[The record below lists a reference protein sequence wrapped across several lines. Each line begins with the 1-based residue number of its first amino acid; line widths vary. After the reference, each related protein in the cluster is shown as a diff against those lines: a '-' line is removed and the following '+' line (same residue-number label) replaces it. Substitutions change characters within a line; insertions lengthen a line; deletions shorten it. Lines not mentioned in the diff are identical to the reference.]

1 MQDMI
6 ISNGILLSVSND
18 DLTADGALCVPDG
31 VRRIGARVG
40 CDMPRMRALA
50 LPDTLKAIGN
60 GAFCYNHNLESIK
73 FGAGVKKIPNGALV
87 GGSFLRTI
95 TIPRTWTN
103 LDNTVEHLLADKCT
117 VVRDM
122 GNDTLQTFPLFRH
135 GDRFF
140 YEQSR
145 RDICGITIYNLLL
158 PRFDDN
164 GISGAARVA
173 VHTGR
178 STFIEPTLDAA
189 MDDARRKK
197 IMNEFQ
203 YALWKNR
210 VQRTKKTKFD
220 EDIDDVILGAAYRT
234 LHGQSR
240 VNAATRAMMRGWA
253 DRIPQMSADIMAFIK
268 KYPLRRDLYELHGV
282 DFDKMMQIVAPM
294 ARGAMTKS
302 ATRRLKHA
310 PVDAAEMN
318 AMALVGYQNPGAF
331 PYEWL
336 QQIPRDKRG
345 ATTARLHKIFK
356 NAAIKSYCADTPD
369 ACNRMMPAMDDLE
382 QKMSRVL
389 KQPVDIMYVGGGCF
403 GKTHMIFVG
412 DAPAHILK
420 TYHSDCEHGFFATWA
435 HDTEL
440 QNSFLLSG
448 RKYYGD
454 LHWRQIETA
463 GISIQR
469 GERYLICKLAEG
481 MRDVLPKPPYEQF
494 KWYNVYDHSDNLIG
508 NTLIDCGALEIV
520 PQFQTKPY
528 MRKIINTVLYRPF
541 NELNMIQK
549 KYNAEQIRT
558 AVEFINARMTHDTVK
573 RDEICRKLQ
582 FLSQHV
588 K

>member
-1 MQDMI
+1 MI
-6 ISNGILLSVSND
+6 ISNGILLSVSDD
-18 DLTADGALCVPDG
+18 DLTTDGTLCVPDG

-40 CDMPRMRALA
+40 CNMPHMRALT
-50 LPDTLKAIGN
+50 LPNTLTDVGDE
-60 GAFCYNHNLESIK
+60 AFCYNHNLAHIK
-73 FGAGVKKIPNGALV
+73 FGADTIKISDNAFIGVNQIKKL
-87 GGSFLRTI
+87 
-95 TIPRTWTN
+95 TIPHTWTELAEN
-103 LDNTVEHLLADKCT
+103 LEHIISDNCIVT
-117 VVRDM
+117 RDM
-122 GNDTLQTFPLFRH
+122 GNGTLQTFLIVRIRH
-135 GDRFF
+135 KLF
-140 YEQSR
+140 YEKSCRKISGIYVHDLMLPQFNSNG
-145 RDICGITIYNLLL
+145 ICGPSYTALC
-158 PRFDDN
+158 FDRYVF
-164 GISGAARVA
+164 ISK
-173 VHTGR
+173 
-178 STFIEPTLDAA
+178 TLDAA
-189 MDDARRKK
+189 LDAARRTK
-197 IMNEFQ
+197 ITNDFQ
-203 YALWKNR
+203 YAMWKNM
-210 VQRTKKTKFD
+210 VQRRKTKFD
-220 EDIDDVILGAAYRT
+220 ENIDAVILGAANRT
-234 LHGQSR
+234 LHEHPHA
-240 VNAATRAMMRGWA
+240 NPATRNIMQNWA
-253 DRIPQMSADIMAFIK
+253 NRIPEIFADIMAFIK
-268 KYPLRRDLYELHGV
+268 KYPLRHDLYELQGINL
-282 DFDKMMQIVAPM
+282 DKMMQIVAPV
-294 ARGAMTKS
+294 ARGTMSKS

-345 ATTARLHKIFK
+345 AATARLHKIFK

-389 KQPVDIMYVGGGCF
+389 KQPVEIRYLGGGCF

-412 DAPAHILK
+412 DAPAYILK
-420 TYHSDCEHGFFATWA
+420 TYHSNCEHGFFATWA

-508 NTLIDCGALEIV
+508 NTLIDCGALEII

-558 AVEFINARMTHDTVK
+558 AVEFMNARITPSTIK

-582 FLSQHV
+582 FLSQHI

>member
-1 MQDMI
+1 MI
-6 ISNGILLSVSND
+6 ISNGILLSVSDD

-31 VRRIGARVG
+31 VRRVGARVG

-73 FGAGVKKIPNGALV
+73 FGAGIKKIPSGVLV

-95 TIPRTWTN
+95 TIPRTWTC
-103 LDNTVEHLLADKCT
+103 LDNTVEHMLADKCT
-117 VVRDM
+117 IVRDM

-135 GDRFF
+135 GDKFF
-140 YEQSR
+140 YEKSR
-145 RDICGITIYNLLL
+145 RVICGITVHDLLL

-164 GISGAARVA
+164 GISGATRVA
-173 VHTGR
+173 VHTDR
-178 STFIEPTLDAA
+178 NTFIEPTLDAA
-189 MDDARRKK
+189 IDDARRKK
-197 IMNEFQ
+197 IMNDFQ
-203 YALWKNR
+203 YAMWKHV
-210 VQRTKKTKFD
+210 VQSRKTKFD
-220 EDIDDVILGAAYRT
+220 EDIDDVILGAAYKT
-234 LHGQSR
+234 LHGQAHA
-240 VNAATRAMMRGWA
+240 NAATRAMMRGWA
-253 DRIPQMSADIMAFIK
+253 DRIPQMFADIMAFIK
-268 KYPLRRDLYELHGV
+268 KYPLRRDLYELQGI
-282 DFDKMMQIVAPM
+282 DFDKMMQIVAPVT
-294 ARGAMTKS
+294 RGVMKKS

-310 PVDAAEMN
+310 PVDADEMD
-318 AMALVGYQNPGAF
+318 AMALAGYQNPGAF

-336 QQIPRDKRG
+336 QKIPRNKRG
-345 ATTARLHKIFK
+345 AATARMHKLFK

-369 ACNRMMPAMDDLE
+369 ACDRMMPAMDDLE
-382 QKMSRVL
+382 RKLSRVL
-389 KQPVDIMYVGGGCF
+389 KQPVDILYVGGGCF

-412 DAPAHILK
+412 NAPAYILK
-420 TYHSDCEHGFFATWA
+420 TYHSDCEYGFFAAWA

-448 RKYYGD
+448 RKYHGYV
-454 LHWRQIETA
+454 HWRQIETA
-463 GISIQR
+463 GISVQR

-481 MRDVLPKPPYEQF
+481 PHNIVPDAPYEHF
-494 KWYNVYDHSDNLIG
+494 KWYNLRDHSDNCIG
-508 NTLIDCGALEIV
+508 NTLVDCGALEV
-520 PQFQTKPY
+520 LPNFQTQPY

-549 KYNAEQIRT
+549 KYNTEQIRT
-558 AVEFINARMTHDTVK
+558 AVDFMNTRMTHDTIK

>member
-1 MQDMI
+1 MI
-6 ISNGILLSVSND
+6 ISNGILLSVSDD
-18 DLTADGALCVPDG
+18 DLITDGTLCVPDG

-40 CDMPRMRALA
+40 CNMPHMRALT
-50 LPDTLKAIGN
+50 LPNTLTDVGDE
-60 GAFCYNHNLESIK
+60 AFCYNHNLAHIK
-73 FGAGVKKIPNGALV
+73 FSADTIKISDNAFIGVNQIKKL
-87 GGSFLRTI
+87 
-95 TIPRTWTN
+95 TIPYTWTELAEN
-103 LDNTVEHLLADKCT
+103 LEHIISDNCIVT
-117 VVRDM
+117 RDM
-122 GNDTLQTFPLFRH
+122 GNGTLQTFLIVRI
-135 GDRFF
+135 RNKLF
-140 YEQSR
+140 YEKSCR
-145 RDICGITIYNLLL
+145 KISGIYVHELLL
-158 PRFDDN
+158 PQFDSN
-164 GISGAARVA
+164 GICGPSYTALCFDRYV
-173 VHTGR
+173 
-178 STFIEPTLDAA
+178 FISKTLDTALDAA
-189 MDDARRKK
+189 RRTK
-197 IMNEFQ
+197 IMNDFQ
-203 YALWKNR
+203 YAMWKNM
-210 VQRTKKTKFD
+210 VQRRKTKFD
-220 EDIDDVILGAAYRT
+220 ENIDAVILGAANRT
-234 LHGQSR
+234 LHEHPHA
-240 VNAATRAMMRGWA
+240 NIATRNVMQNWA
-253 DRIPQMSADIMAFIK
+253 NRIPEIFADIMAFIK
-268 KYPLRRDLYELHGV
+268 KYPLRQDLYELQGINL
-282 DFDKMMQIVAPM
+282 DKMMQIVAPV
-294 ARGAMTKS
+294 ARGTMSKS

-345 ATTARLHKIFK
+345 AATARLHKIFK

-389 KQPVDIMYVGGGCF
+389 KQPVEIRYVGGGCF

-412 DAPAHILK
+412 DAPAYILK
-420 TYHSDCEHGFFATWA
+420 TYHSNCEHGFFATWA

-494 KWYNVYDHSDNLIG
+494 RWYNVYDHSDNLIG
-508 NTLIDCGALEIV
+508 NTLIDCGALEII

-558 AVEFINARMTHDTVK
+558 AVEFMNARITPSTIK